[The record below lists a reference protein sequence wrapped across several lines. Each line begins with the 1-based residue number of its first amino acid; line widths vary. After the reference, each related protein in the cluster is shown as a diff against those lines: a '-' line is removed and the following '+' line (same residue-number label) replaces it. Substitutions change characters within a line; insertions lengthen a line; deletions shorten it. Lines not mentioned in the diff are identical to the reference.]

1 LAAPPTSCGERA
13 SKNRLTRL
21 DDSMERLAGIG
32 RGDPEATRY
41 GLNLADA
48 EPQDGES

>member
-1 LAAPPTSCGERA
+1 MLVIATYDKEV
-13 SKNRLTRL
+13 RL
-21 DDSMERLAGIG
+21 E
-32 RGDPEATRY
+32 